1 MLCIIYP
8 VFFYFSLVVIYPC
21 DGTPWNFTLNLCGL
35 ANCFLVY
42 NRILA
47 VVDWAIDGGLPL
59 IVISIANMSLVIRVV
74 RQKHR
79 RQQMISWQ
87 KQRHMTL
94 QLLSISCLYL
104 IGWFPN
110 TIFAIIYNI
119 TKSNVVAKIH
129 LNYIYELLFLVCLFI
144 PWVSIRMLPGF
155 KKWIFQRIHQQSM
168 LHNTVAPTRMRL
180 TVIG

>member
-8 VFFYFSLVVIYPC
+8 MLLYLSLVVIYPC
-21 DGTPWNFTLNLCGL
+21 DGTLWNFTLNLYGL

-47 VVDWAIDGGLPL
+47 IVDWVRDGGLPL
-59 IVISIANMSLVIRVV
+59 ILISIANISLVIRVV
-74 RQKHR
+74 WQKNR
-79 RQQMISWQ
+79 RHQIISWQ

-110 TIFAIIYNI
+110 TIFAIIYHI
-119 TKSNVVAKIH
+119 TESNVVAKIH
-129 LNYIYELLFLVCLFI
+129 LNYIYELLYLVCLFI
-144 PWVSIRMLPGF
+144 PWVSIG
-155 KKWIFQRIHQQSM
+155 
-168 LHNTVAPTRMRL
+168 RL
-180 TVIG
+180 S